1 MIKLPK
7 RATEFLESI
16 DNATK
21 SRLLENKPRNY
32 LGGSFI
38 GKECERDLWY
48 SYHTPKTV
56 SEPRVGRIMD
66 MGHLLESYCISLMKN
81 SGYEVYYE
89 DENGKQFG
97 FEDGIFKGNIDAVII
112 IEGTPCLLEV
122 KSANEKRFNEMVKVG
137 IYISDPVYYYQVQSY
152 MHKMDLEKCLFFV
165 INKNNCEIHAEFI
178 EYNKMDAEYII
189 NRGKEIVSGEIPPR
203 KYKTKAFFKC
213 KFCSFNS
220 ECWNEEL

>member
-48 SYHTPKTV
+48 SYHTPKTI
-56 SEPRVGRIMD
+56 SEPRVSMIMD
-66 MGHLLESYCISLMKN
+66 MGHLLESYCISLIKN

-112 IEGTPCLLEV
+112 IDGTPCLLEV

-152 MHKMDLEKCLFFV
+152 MHKMDLKKCLFFV

-213 KFCSFNS
+213 KFCSFNN
-220 ECWNEEL
+220 ECWDE